1 MLLRKPNMNKKPFFD
16 TAVIIG
22 VGLIGGSIA
31 RVLKN
36 RGMAKRVTGAGR
48 GEANLKAAL
57 ELGIIDAALP
67 AAEAVKEADFI
78 VLCPP
83 VLSIIPTLEAIAPH
97 IKKGALVT
105 DGGSTKKEIV
115 EQGEKIAAGRFV
127 FIGSHPIAGTEKSG
141 AASSF
146 ETLFENHQC
155 IITPTANTPAEPL
168 EKLTAF
174 WRGAGMKTILM
185 DPAKHDEVLGAVSHL
200 PHLVAY
206 ALVNTVSQLD
216 EGEKLLDFAAGGF
229 KDTTRIA
236 ASPAEMWADIALANR
251 QKMLEL
257 SSAMRDNLEK
267 IESAIQSGD
276 REALMRMFKRAN
288 EFRGKLNS

>member
-1 MLLRKPNMNKKPFFD
+1 MTEKPLFN

-36 RGMAKRVTGAGR
+36 RGLAEVVIGTGR
-48 GEANLKAAL
+48 SEANLRTAL

-67 AAEAVKEADFI
+67 ATEAVEEADFI

-115 EQGEKIAAGRFV
+115 ERGEKIAAGRFV

-146 ETLFENHQC
+146 ETLFENHKC
-155 IITPTANTPAEPL
+155 IITPTASTPAEPL
-168 EKLTAF
+168 KKLTAF

-185 DPAKHDEVLGAVSHL
+185 DPAKHDEILGAVSHL

-236 ASPAEMWADIALANR
+236 SSPPEMWADIALANSAAML
-251 QKMLEL
+251 KM
-257 SSAMRDNLEK
+257 SAAVRGNLAA

-276 REALMRMFKRAN
+276 REALMRMFQRAN
-288 EFRGKLNS
+288 DFRGKLKS

>member
-1 MLLRKPNMNKKPFFD
+1 MIDKPLFN
-16 TAVIIG
+16 TAVVIG

-36 RGMAKRVTGAGR
+36 RGMANRVIGVGR
-48 GEANLKAAL
+48 SEANLKVAM

-67 AAEAVKEADFI
+67 AIDAVKEADLI

-83 VLSIIPTLEAIAPH
+83 VLSIIPTLESIAPH

-155 IITPTANTPAEPL
+155 IITPTSNTPAEPL

-174 WRGAGMKTILM
+174 WRGAGMKTVLM
-185 DPAKHDEVLGAVSHL
+185 EPAMHDTVMGAVSHL
-200 PHLVAY
+200 PHLAAF
-206 ALVNTVSQLD
+206 ALVNTVSQL
-216 EGEKLLDFAAGGF
+216 EQGEKLLEFAAGGF

-257 SSAMRDNLEK
+257 SAALRGNIED

-276 REALMRMFKRAN
+276 REALMRKFQRAN
-288 EFRGKLNS
+288 EFRGKLKK

>member
-1 MLLRKPNMNKKPFFD
+1 MTEKPLFNN
-16 TAVIIG
+16 AVIIG

-36 RGMAKRVTGAGR
+36 RGMANRVIGVGR
-48 GEANLKAAL
+48 SEANLRVAL

-67 AAEAVKEADFI
+67 ATEAVKEADFI

-83 VLSIIPTLEAIAPH
+83 VLSIVPTLEAIAPH

-115 EQGEKIAAGRFV
+115 ERGEKIAAGRFV

-146 ETLFENHQC
+146 ETLFEDYQC
-155 IITPTANTPAEPL
+155 IITPTSDTPAEPL

-174 WRGAGMKTILM
+174 WRGAGMKIVRM
-185 DPAKHDEVLGAVSHL
+185 DPAVHDTVMGAVSHL
-200 PHLVAY
+200 PHLVVY
-206 ALVNTVSQLD
+206 ALVNTVSEI
-216 EGEKLLDFAAGGF
+216 EGGENLLNFAAGGF
-229 KDTTRIA
+229 RDFTRIA
-236 ASPAEMWADIALANR
+236 DSPPEMWADIALANSGAML
-251 QKMLEL
+251 KM
-257 SSAMRDNLEK
+257 SAAVRGNLAA
-267 IESAIQSGD
+267 IEQAIQSGD
-276 REALMRMFKRAN
+276 REALIRMFKRAN
-288 EFRGKLNS
+288 EFRGKLKK

>member
-1 MLLRKPNMNKKPFFD
+1 MTEKPLFN

-36 RGMAKRVTGAGR
+36 RGLANTVIGAGR
-48 GEANLKAAL
+48 GEANLKIAL

-115 EQGEKIAAGRFV
+115 ERAEKIAAGRFV

-155 IITPTANTPAEPL
+155 IITPTSHTPGEPL
-168 EKLTAF
+168 DKLTAF
-174 WRGAGMKTILM
+174 WRGAGMKVVQM
-185 DPAKHDEVLGAVSHL
+185 DPSRHDEVLGAVSHL

-229 KDTTRIA
+229 RDTTRIA
-236 ASPAEMWADIALANR
+236 SSPPEMWADIALANSAAML
-251 QKMLEL
+251 KM
-257 SSAMRDNLEK
+257 SAAVRGNLAA

-288 EFRGKLNS
+288 EFRGKLKA

>member
-1 MLLRKPNMNKKPFFD
+1 MIEKPLFK

-36 RGMAKRVTGAGR
+36 RGVAKRVIGVGR
-48 GEANLKAAL
+48 SEANLKAAL
-57 ELGIIDAALP
+57 DLGIIDAALP

-78 VLCPP
+78 VLCVP

-97 IKKGALVT
+97 IKNGALVS

-115 EQGEKIAAGRFV
+115 ERGEKIADGRFV
-127 FIGSHPIAGTEKSG
+127 FIGSHPVAGTEKSG

-146 ETLFENHQC
+146 ETLFDNHLC
-155 IITPTANTPAEPL
+155 IITPTPNTPAEPL

-174 WRGAGMKTILM
+174 WHAAGMKTVRM
-185 DPAKHDEVLGAVSHL
+185 DPSRHDTVMGAVSHL
-200 PHLVAY
+200 PHLVAF
-206 ALVNTVSQLD
+206 ALTNTVSQFD
-216 EGEKLLDFAAGGF
+216 EGENLLGFAAGGF
-229 KDTTRIA
+229 RDTTRIA
-236 ASPAEMWADIALANR
+236 SSPPDMWADIALANR
-251 QKMLEL
+251 AEMMKM
-257 SSAMRDNLEK
+257 SATMRKNLAA

-276 REALMRMFKRAN
+276 REALMRMFKQAN
-288 EFRGKLNS
+288 EFREKLKK

>member
-1 MLLRKPNMNKKPFFD
+1 MTKKPLFN

-36 RGMAKRVTGAGR
+36 RGMANRVIGAGR
-48 GEANLKAAL
+48 GEANLKTAL

-83 VLSIIPTLEAIAPH
+83 VLSIISTLEAIAPH

-105 DGGSTKKEIV
+105 DGGSTKKDIV
-115 EQGEKIAAGRFV
+115 EQGEKIAAGRFT

-146 ETLFENHQC
+146 ETLFKDHKC
-155 IITPTANTPAEPL
+155 IITPTPNTPAEPL

-174 WRGAGMKTILM
+174 WHGAGMNTVQM
-185 DPAKHDEVLGAVSHL
+185 EPAIHDTVMGAVSHL
-200 PHLVAY
+200 PHLAAF
-206 ALVNTVSQLD
+206 ALVNTVSQL
-216 EGEKLLDFAAGGF
+216 EQGEKLLEFAAGGF

-236 ASPAEMWADIALANR
+236 ASPAEMWADIALANGP
-251 QKMLEL
+251 KMLEL
-257 SSAMRDNLEK
+257 SASLRGNLAA

-276 REALMRMFKRAN
+276 RESLMKMFSAAAD
-288 EFRGKLNS
+288 FRRKLKK

>member
-1 MLLRKPNMNKKPFFD
+1 MIEKPLFNNAAIF
-16 TAVIIG
+16 G

-36 RGMAKRVTGAGR
+36 RGLAKRVVGVGR
-48 GEANLKAAL
+48 TQTNLKAAL
-57 ELGIIDAALP
+57 DLGIIDAALSASE
-67 AAEAVKEADFI
+67 AAKEADFI
-78 VLCPP
+78 VLCSP

-105 DGGSTKKEIV
+105 DGGSTKKDIV
-115 EQGEKIAAGRFV
+115 EQGERIAAGHFV
-127 FIGSHPIAGTEKSG
+127 FIGSHPVAGTEKSG
-141 AASSF
+141 AVSSF
-146 ETLFENHQC
+146 ETLFDNHVC
-155 IITPTANTPAEPL
+155 IITPTPHTPVEPL

-174 WRGAGMKTILM
+174 LRTPGMRTVHM
-185 DPAKHDEVLGAVSHL
+185 DPARHDTVMGAVSHL

-206 ALVNTVSQLD
+206 ALVSTVSQLD

-236 ASPAEMWADIALANR
+236 SSPPDMWADIALANKSEML
-251 QKMLEL
+251 KM
-257 SSAMRDNLEK
+257 SAAVRENLAA

-276 REALMRMFKRAN
+276 REALMRMFQRAN
-288 EFRGKLNS
+288 EFRGRLKA

>member
-1 MLLRKPNMNKKPFFD
+1 MTEKPLFN

-36 RGMAKRVTGAGR
+36 RGMANRVIGVGR
-48 GEANLKAAL
+48 SEANLKAAL
-57 ELGIIDAALP
+57 ELGIIDASLP
-67 AAEAVKEADFI
+67 ADDAVKEADFI

-83 VLSIIPTLEAIAPH
+83 VLSIIPTLKAIAPH

-105 DGGSTKKEIV
+105 DGGSTKKDIV
-115 EQGEKIAAGRFV
+115 ERGEKIAAGRFV

-155 IITPTANTPAEPL
+155 IITPTPNTPAEPL
-168 EKLTAF
+168 KKLTAF
-174 WRGAGMKTILM
+174 WRGAGMKTVLM
-185 DPAKHDEVLGAVSHL
+185 DPALHDTVMGAVSHL
-200 PHLVAY
+200 PHLVVF
-206 ALVNTVSQLD
+206 ALVNTVSEID
-216 EGEKLLDFAAGGF
+216 GSENLLNFAAGGF
-229 KDTTRIA
+229 KDFTRIA
-236 ASPAEMWADIALANR
+236 GSPPEMWADIALANR
-251 QKMLEL
+251 ATMLEM
-257 SSAMRDNLEK
+257 SAAVRGNLAA
-267 IESAIQSGD
+267 IENAIQSGD

-288 EFRGKLNS
+288 EFRGKLKR